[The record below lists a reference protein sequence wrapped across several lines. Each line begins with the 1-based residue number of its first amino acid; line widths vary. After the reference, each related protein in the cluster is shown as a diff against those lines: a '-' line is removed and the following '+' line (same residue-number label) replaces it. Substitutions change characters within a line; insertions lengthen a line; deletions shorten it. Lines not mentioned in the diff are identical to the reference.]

1 MAVAPEKPVS
11 KPLNILRW
19 TWGGLLV
26 SLFAFSVLMAVWG
39 DLREALM
46 LKLIDDRYNKSF
58 TIQAPHEAKVWMG
71 TEYLGIS
78 EPHPLAVN
86 EPEESPTEVEG
97 MSVLLPRVYFYEVPL
112 LENAVEFK
120 VGDAT
125 ADVLK
130 KLLPH
135 EEVLWVDASSMPDAG
150 WVPALLK
157 TEDGRFDFVNIGR
170 VDWPT
175 HDGGVERYAFI
186 MRVVFEESPVFLL
199 ERTENW
205 SDQLY
210 ADEGGFWARRE
221 QWDGFPPKLSGQS
234 KTVWRWFIATKD
246 VDWLSERSGVDLADA
261 EWFRLPETD

>member
-1 MAVAPEKPVS
+1 MADTPAKPVS

-19 TWGGLLV
+19 SWGVFLIL
-26 SLFAFSVLMAVWG
+26 LFAFSILMAAWG

-46 LKLIDDRYNKSF
+46 LKVLDDRYNKSF
-58 TIQAPHEAKVWMG
+58 IIQAPHEAKVWLG
-71 TEYLGIS
+71 DEYLGIS

-86 EPEESPTEVEG
+86 EPEDSPTEVEG

-112 LENAVEFK
+112 LETATEFE
-120 VGDAT
+120 VGESTTDL
-125 ADVLK
+125 LK

-135 EEVLWVDASSMPDAG
+135 SEPLWTEAANMPEIG

-170 VDWPT
+170 ADWPT
-175 HDGGVERYAFI
+175 REGGTQRYAFLI
-186 MRVVFEESPVFLL
+186 RVVLNESPAFVL
-199 ERTENW
+199 ERTEIW

-210 ADEGGFWARRE
+210 ADEGGFWSRRD
-221 QWDGFPPKLSGQS
+221 QWDGFPPHLAGQS
-234 KTVWRWFIATKD
+234 KTVWRWFIATRD
-246 VDWLSERSGVDLADA
+246 VAWLSQRSGVDMTDA